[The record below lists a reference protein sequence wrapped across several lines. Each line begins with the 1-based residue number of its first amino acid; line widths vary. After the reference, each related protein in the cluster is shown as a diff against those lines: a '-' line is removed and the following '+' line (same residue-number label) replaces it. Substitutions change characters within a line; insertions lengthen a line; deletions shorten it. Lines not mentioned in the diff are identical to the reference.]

1 MNYPHIVFDIDNT
14 LIDTTAAVLH
24 SLQKA
29 IREVTGEHWEIS
41 RLTPVLGIPG
51 LNAFEMLGI
60 RSPEQIFKIYP
71 LWEQYMYSY
80 QHTAYLYEGIL
91 PLLGIITSKTMEQYK
106 NSFIPFGIGGMFRT
120 VITADDTKQHKPH
133 PAPMN
138 TYMWLEDTDASRCSM
153 WATASMTWIAPGQR
167 AWTAPWPCGAAV
179 IPMALYP
186 PTVLPPR
193 KA

>member
-60 RSPEQIFKIYP
+60 RSPEQIFKI
-71 LWEQYMYSY
+71 
-80 QHTAYLYEGIL
+80 
-91 PLLGIITSKTMEQYK
+91 
-106 NSFIPFGIGGMFRT
+106 
-120 VITADDTKQHKPH
+120 
-133 PAPMN
+133 
-138 TYMWLEDTDASRCSM
+138 
-153 WATASMTWIAPGQR
+153 
-167 AWTAPWPCGAAV
+167 
-179 IPMALYP
+179 
-186 PTVLPPR
+186 
-193 KA
+193 